1 MNYLFHLFLSDPDQ
15 NVMLGNLM
23 GDFVKG
29 RLDLADFPET
39 ILFGLRQHRQ
49 IDSFANQ
56 SSGYQ
61 ASRHRIDPEFGY
73 FRSIMVDVFYDHFLA
88 RHWERHHPLP
98 LDQFAEQVYQ
108 TLENNFELLPPDL
121 QQIVPRMIKH
131 NWLVSY
137 REIETIETVLLRLD
151 QRIKRPSPLSRGGE
165 QLKQHYDMFDADF
178 DLFLIQAQDFL
189 SNKRWCQTASNNR
202 K

>member
-1 MNYLFHLFLSDPDQ
+1 
-15 NVMLGNLM
+15 MLGNLM

-29 RLDLADFPET
+29 RLDLTDFPET

-49 IDSFANQ
+49 VDGFANQ

-61 ASRHRIDPEFGY
+61 ASRHRIDTEFGY
-73 FRSIMVDVFYDHFLA
+73 FRSILVDVFYDHFLA
-88 RHWERHHPLP
+88 RNWERHHPLP
-98 LDQFAEQVYQ
+98 LEQFAEQVYQ
-108 TLENNFELLPPDL
+108 TLENRFELLPPDL

-137 REIETIETVLLRLD
+137 REIKTIETVLIRLD
-151 QRIKRPSPLSRGGE
+151 QRIKRPTPLARGVE
-165 QLKQHYDMFDADF
+165 QLKQHYDMFDADC
-178 DLFLIQAQDFL
+178 DQFLTQAQDFL
-189 SNKRWCQTASNNR
+189 SNKRCCQTTSNDR